1 MTSEVEEGDK
11 KYKVTTTYNVTTKQV
26 PRVVA
31 ERKKW
36 KKFGAAENDGP
47 GPNISTTFAGEDVTL
62 QFSQNQLEQEFANER
77 RNDALRGEASSGR
90 CRYCKVDGHWSHSCP
105 YKVCHL

>member
-1 MTSEVEEGDK
+1 M
-11 KYKVTTTYNVTTKQV
+11 TTTYKVTTKQV

-47 GPNISTTFAGEDVTL
+47 GPNISTTFASEEIPL
-62 QFSQNQLEQEFANER
+62 QFTQNQLEQELADER
-77 RNDALRGEASSGR
+77 KNDALRGEASAGR

-105 YKVCHL
+105 YKVLFNILKKKR